1 MISPREI
8 RGGAIYSAVFPAEGA
23 AIVRGEVG
31 EEAGGVFVETVAEIK
46 AV

>member
-1 MISPREI
+1 MIFPCEM

-23 AIVRGEVG
+23 AIVGCEVR
-31 EEAGGVFVETVAEIK
+31 EEAGGVFVEVVAEVK

>member
-1 MISPREI
+1 MIFPCEI

-23 AIVRGEVG
+23 AIVGGEIG
-31 EEAGGVFVETVAEIK
+31 EEAGGVFVEVAAEVK